1 MTSALPIPVQPARLA
16 AALVLAVV
24 AVCWPAPA
32 LADTELDLPGE
43 SVETSTDLGAPA
55 DITVGTWRF
64 DVGSPD
70 EGRWF
75 RLRREI
81 PGSTVH
87 AAVVGPAEEGDGLAL
102 EISTPDEASCARE
115 SGSVYAWGRLMGVR
129 AIVGPDVDPVAASE
143 EDEEDPCLASETLL
157 VRVARSSLA
166 EGDGDL
172 PVTLRLVE
180 EAPVK
185 TLEGLPVHEED
196 TDFRAPDVS
205 GEASETEAAAG
216 LAAVPEIETGIHRG
230 TVRTGELAVQRISLD
245 WGQYALVRLI
255 SPKLSE
261 SVAEDFEDG
270 LPGLK
275 LAVRDPLLGPAGA
288 TDRPLLTS
296 GVTTLEQVVGPVRYL
311 RRGDTSPGPHLPGD
325 YHLVV
330 EAEGVGGEGLDVD
343 YTLQVEI
350 VGDPDGVPDYAE
362 GEPFVLAEGE
372 TARLVSYDGGGG
384 LLRLLAAGVLGV
396 LGAGSLGA
404 GVVLLRRR

>member
-43 SVETSTDLGAPA
+43 SVETSTDLGAPT

-87 AAVVGPAEEGDGLAL
+87 AVVVGPAQEGDGLAV
-102 EISTPDEASCARE
+102 EISTPDEDSCARE
-115 SGSVYAWGRLMGVR
+115 SGSVYAWGRLMSVR
-129 AIVGPDVDPVAASE
+129 AIVGPEVDPEAASD
-143 EDEEDPCLASETLL
+143 EDEEDPCLGETLL

-166 EGDGDL
+166 ENDDAL

-180 EAPVK
+180 EAPVE
-185 TLEGLPVHEED
+185 TLEGLPAVED
-196 TDFRAPDVS
+196 ETEFRAPDVS
-205 GEASETEAAAG
+205 GEASEVEAAAG
-216 LAAVPEIETGIHRG
+216 LADVPEIETGIHRG
-230 TVRTGELAVQRISLD
+230 TVRTGELAVRRISLD

-255 SPKLSE
+255 SPKLGE
-261 SVAEDFEDG
+261 SVADDFEDG

-275 LAVRDPLLGPAGA
+275 LAARDPLLGPAGA
-288 TDRPLLTS
+288 TDARLLTS

-311 RRGDTSPGPHLPGD
+311 HRGDSSLPPHLPGD
-325 YHLVV
+325 YLLVV
-330 EAEGVGGEGLDVD
+330 EAEDVGGEGLDVD

-350 VGDPDGVPDYAE
+350 VGEPDGVPDYAE
-362 GEPFVLAEGE
+362 DEPFVLAEGE
-372 TARLVSYDGGGG
+372 TSRLVSYDEGGG